1 MDVSLT
7 MWTLTILGLSAL
19 IAVDF
24 FIGRKPHD
32 VSIKEAGIW
41 TVVWIVLAALFGLGL
56 LVFGESQASGE
67 FFAGFITEK
76 SLSVDN
82 LFVFVLIMAKFAV
95 PSHLQQRVLLI
106 GVLIAL
112 VLRAIFIAAG
122 AAIIASFSW
131 VFYIFGAFLIYTAWK
146 LIQEARSDEE
156 EEEFEENR
164 LLKSIE
170 KRFGVADKYHGTKL
184 FIRNNGKRVMTPL
197 MVVMLAIGT
206 TDVLFALDS
215 IPAIFGLT
223 QDPYIVFTAN
233 AFALMGLRQL
243 YFLIGGLL
251 RKLVHLSYGLS
262 VILGFIGVKL
272 VLHALHESGVHVPEI
287 SIPFSLAFICGVLIV
302 TTITSLIASK
312 RKAERKR
319 PRPTRSPGR
328 TASRPGSGRT
338 QGVSRTGTERLPDGD
353 RSVRF
358 SVRDGDPAPRTHP
371 RGPTRRKCCRRTAAK
386 GAAAYESPDGTRAGN
401 ETGEREHATSAL
413 PPALAPLRQMR
424 PLVTQRRVLAMPRV
438 DPGLV
443 RKQAEELRLDVVDQA
458 REGLGILVRVAHPAG
473 EEAVAREN
481 VRVAV
486 RVVVDQG
493 DRAGGVPH
501 EMTGGQFDAA
511 HPDRVPVLDG
521 HVRRDGDAL
530 GVVPAGV
537 GAGTG
542 RADDVVQRLPV
553 IAVAVGGDDG
563 RDGVVADQP
572 QQRLGLIGRVDQQL
586 LVGGPTAQQ
595 IGVVVHRADRDL
607 GDHQVWEF
615 VHIRSAADLH
625 HSAVCHGVSL

>member
-1 MDVSLT
+1 MDVSMSLWVAT
-7 MWTLTILGLSAL
+7 VLGLSAL

-32 VSIKEAGIW
+32 VSIKEAGTW

-56 LVFGESQASGE
+56 LFFGESQASGE
-67 FFAGFITEK
+67 FFAGYITEK

-82 LFVFVLIMAKFAV
+82 LFVFVLIMAKFSV

-106 GVLIAL
+106 GVLVAL

-146 LIQEARSDEE
+146 LIQEARADEP

-170 KRFGVADKYHGTKL
+170 NRFGVADKYHGTKL
-184 FIRNNGKRVMTPL
+184 FIRNNGKRVLTPL

-251 RKLVHLSYGLS
+251 KKLVHLSYGLS

-287 SIPFSLAFICGVLIV
+287 SIPFSLAVICGVLII

-312 RKAERKR
+312 
-319 PRPTRSPGR
+319 
-328 TASRPGSGRT
+328 
-338 QGVSRTGTERLPDGD
+338 
-353 RSVRF
+353 
-358 SVRDGDPAPRTHP
+358 
-371 RGPTRRKCCRRTAAK
+371 
-386 GAAAYESPDGTRAGN
+386 
-401 ETGEREHATSAL
+401 
-413 PPALAPLRQMR
+413 
-424 PLVTQRRVLAMPRV
+424 
-438 DPGLV
+438 
-443 RKQAEELRLDVVDQA
+443 KQAE
-458 REGLGILVRVAHPAG
+458 RE
-473 EEAVAREN
+473 
-481 VRVAV
+481 
-486 RVVVDQG
+486 
-493 DRAGGVPH
+493 
-501 EMTGGQFDAA
+501 AA
-511 HPDRVPVLDG
+511 EQETPKDS
-521 HVRRDGDAL
+521 
-530 GVVPAGV
+530 V
-537 GAGTG
+537 GA
-542 RADDVVQRLPV
+542 
-553 IAVAVGGDDG
+553 
-563 RDGVVADQP
+563 
-572 QQRLGLIGRVDQQL
+572 
-586 LVGGPTAQQ
+586 
-595 IGVVVHRADRDL
+595 
-607 GDHQVWEF
+607 
-615 VHIRSAADLH
+615 
-625 HSAVCHGVSL
+625 